1 MSFDVETARI
11 QEYKN
16 NLDIALQQR
25 GSKLRNTVASAT
37 YRGKAGKAVDRVEP
51 TAAQRVTARHA
62 DTPLIST
69 PHSAR
74 WVYPADYDW
83 ADLIDSFDQLRVGIE
98 LTGAYTTNGAYALGR
113 AIDDEII
120 AAFFGTAK
128 TGENGAVATAFDSA
142 NNQIAAA
149 SSGLT
154 LAKLKEAKK
163 ILMANEVDLD
173 FDPVYCAVTAE
184 QHEDLLNQIEV
195 TSLDFTNRPVLTDG
209 KVTRFLG
216 IDFIHTERLDVDGSN
231 SRRVPVW
238 ARSGMHLGLWDD
250 IVVDVGPRR
259 DKRNAMQVYARVTCG
274 ATRLDEKRVVEVL
287 CDES

>member
-1 MSFDVETARI
+1 MSFDVETARV

-25 GSKLRNTVASAT
+25 GSKLRGAVTTDT

-62 DTPLIST
+62 DTPLIGT

-74 WVYPADYDW
+74 WIYPVDYDW
-83 ADLIDSFDQLRVGIE
+83 ADLVDTFDQLRVGIE
-98 LTGAYTTNGAYALGR
+98 LTGAYTMNAAYALGR
-113 AIDDEII
+113 ALDDEVI
-120 AAFFGTAK
+120 AAFFTAAK
-128 TGENGAVATAFDSA
+128 TGENGGVSTSFDTA
-142 NNQIAAA
+142 NNRIAAGA
-149 SSGLT
+149 SGLT

-173 FDPVYCAVTAE
+173 FDPIYCAITAE

-195 TSLDFTNRPVLTDG
+195 TSLDFTNRPVLADG

-216 IDFIHTERLDVDGSN
+216 IDFIHTERLDVDASDA
-231 SRRVPVW
+231 RRVPVW
-238 ARSGMHLGLWDD
+238 AKSGMHLGLWDD
-250 IVVDVGPRR
+250 VIVDVGPRR
-259 DKRNAMQVYARVTCG
+259 DKRNAMQVYARVTAG

-287 CDES
+287 CDEA

>member
-25 GSKLRNTVASAT
+25 GSKLRNAVTTNT

-51 TAAQRVTARHA
+51 TAALRVTTRHA
-62 DTPLIST
+62 DTPLVST

-74 WVYPADYDW
+74 WVYPVDYDW
-83 ADLIDSFDQLRVGIE
+83 ADLVDTFDQLRVGIE
-98 LTGAYTTNGAYALGR
+98 LTGAYTMNGSFALGR
-113 AIDDEII
+113 AMDDEII

-128 TGENGAVATAFDSA
+128 TGENGATATAFTGT
-142 NNQIAAA
+142 QIAAGA
-149 SSGLT
+149 SGLT

-163 ILMANEVDLD
+163 VLMANEVDLD
-173 FDPVYCAVTAE
+173 FDPIYCAVTAE

-216 IDFIHTERLDVDGSN
+216 IDFLHTERLDADGSGD
-231 SRRVPVW
+231 RRVPVW
-238 ARSGMHLGLWDD
+238 AKSGMHLGLWDD
-250 IVVDVGPRR
+250 VVVDVGPRR

-287 CDES
+287 CAES

>member
-25 GSKLRNTVASAT
+25 GSKLRNAVSGAS

-62 DTPLIST
+62 DTPLVST

-74 WVYPADYDW
+74 WIYPVDYDW
-83 ADLIDSFDQLRVGIE
+83 ADLVDSFDQLRVGIE
-98 LTGAYTTNGAYALGR
+98 LTGAYTMNAAYALGR
-113 AIDDEII
+113 ALDDEVI
-120 AAFFGTAK
+120 AAFFATAK
-128 TGENGAVATAFDSA
+128 TGENGAAATAFDTA
-142 NNQIAAA
+142 NNQIAAGGT
-149 SSGLT
+149 GLT

-173 FDPVYCAVTAE
+173 FDPIYCAVTAE

-195 TSLDFTNRPVLTDG
+195 TSLDFTNRPVLADG

-216 IDFIHTERLDVDGSN
+216 IDFIHTERLDVDASAN
-231 SRRVPVW
+231 RRVPVW
-238 ARSGMHLGLWDD
+238 SKSGMHLGLWDD
-250 IVVDVGPRR
+250 VTVDVGPRR
-259 DKRNAMQVYARVTCG
+259 DKRNAMQVYARVTAG
-274 ATRLDEKRVVEVL
+274 ATRLDEKRVVEIL
-287 CDES
+287 CAEI